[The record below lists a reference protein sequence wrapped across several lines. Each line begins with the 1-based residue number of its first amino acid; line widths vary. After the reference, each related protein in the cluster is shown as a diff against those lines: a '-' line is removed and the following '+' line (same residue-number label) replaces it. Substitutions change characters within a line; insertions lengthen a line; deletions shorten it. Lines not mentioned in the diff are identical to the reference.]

1 MTDICTQVAQ
11 YLTDVTFDSL
21 PEVVVERS
29 KAHILDTI
37 GVMLAGVDVESSVKL
52 RGSGVLGAAD
62 GGQTVVGT
70 SLRAPAPLAALA
82 NGVSAHA
89 LDYDDTNFVII
100 CHTSGSSLAAL
111 LALAESDHLSGKAV
125 LTALVAGYEATVRLG
140 AAIIPSLYLRGWHA
154 TGVLGAMCATS
165 SAAHLLGLDVS
176 QATNALGTAAS
187 MASGLRAN
195 FGSHTKAMHMGN
207 AAQVGVEASLL
218 GRAGFTS
225 SSPVL
230 EHHYGFYAATVGQD
244 QVDLEA
250 TVAALGER
258 DRWYFVDPG
267 IGIKLHPCN
276 SAVLPGIDTT
286 LELVSQ
292 HKITPDQVERVD
304 YLYTDLAR
312 TIVPFDD
319 PKTSAEAMYSM
330 THAIAAAIVYG
341 KAGIREFSEEAV
353 RDPDVAQMRKR
364 VQPAQHPDF
373 VGVAD
378 GHDAP
383 ASQVTIQLKDGRT
396 FGGFR
401 RRPRAYPGGE
411 PLTRSALLDKF
422 RDCAASRLS
431 GDRAQEVID
440 TVDALEDVSDVATL
454 VAALAVG

>member
-1 MTDICTQVAQ
+1 MTDICTQVAR
-11 YLTDVTFDSL
+11 YLGGVTFDSL
-21 PEVVVERS
+21 PEAVVERA
-29 KAHILDTI
+29 KAHILDTV
-37 GVMLAGVDVESSVKL
+37 GVMLAGVGVESSVKL
-52 RGSGVLGAAD
+52 RESGVLGTAD
-62 GGQTVVGT
+62 RGQTVVGT

-100 CHTSGSSLAAL
+100 CHTSGSSLSSL
-111 LALAESDHLSGKAV
+111 LALGEADHLSGKSV
-125 LTALVAGYEATVRLG
+125 LTALVAGYEAAVRLG

-165 SAAHLLGLDVS
+165 SASHLLGLDTS
-176 QATNALGTAAS
+176 QTTNALGTAAS

-218 GRAGFTS
+218 ARAGFTS

-230 EHHYGFYAATVGQD
+230 EHHYGFYAATVGKD
-244 QVDLEA
+244 QVNLDA
-250 TVAALGER
+250 ARAALAEG

-286 LELVSQ
+286 LELVSR
-292 HKITPDQVERVD
+292 HGITPDQVERVD
-304 YLYTDLAR
+304 YLHTDLAR

-330 THAIAAAIVYG
+330 THAIAAAVVYG
-341 KAGIREFSEEAV
+341 RAGIQEFSEEAV
-353 RDPDVAQMRKR
+353 HDPEVARMRKR

-373 VGVAD
+373 VDVAD

-383 ASQVTIQLKDGRT
+383 ASQVTIHLKDGRA

-411 PLTRSALLDKF
+411 PLTREALLDKF
-422 RDCAASRLS
+422 RECAATRLS
-431 GDRAQEVID
+431 YARAQEVIE
-440 TVDALEDVSDVATL
+440 TVDALEGVSDVAAL
-454 VAALAVG
+454 AAALRAP

>member
-1 MTDICTQVAQ
+1 MTDICTEVSQ
-11 YLTDVTFDSL
+11 YLTDITYETL
-21 PEVVVERS
+21 PDAVVDRA

-52 RGSGVLGAAD
+52 RESGVLGAT
-62 GGQTVVGT
+62 GLGQTVVGT
-70 SLRAPAPLAALA
+70 ALRAPAPLAALA

-100 CHTSGSSLAAL
+100 CHTSGSSLSAL
-111 LALAESDHLSGKAV
+111 LALAEADHLSGRSV

-140 AAIIPSLYLRGWHA
+140 AAIIPALYLRGWHA

-165 SAAHLLGLDVS
+165 SAAHLLGLDIS
-176 QATNALGTAAS
+176 QTTNALGTAAS

-207 AAQVGVEASLL
+207 AAQIGVEAALL
-218 GRAGFTS
+218 ARAGFTS

-230 EHHYGFYAATVGQD
+230 EHHYGFYAATVGED
-244 QVDLEA
+244 RVDLDA
-250 TVAALGER
+250 TRAALGER

-286 LELVSQ
+286 LELVSR
-292 HKITPDQVERVD
+292 HGITPDQVERVD

-341 KAGIREFSEEAV
+341 RAGIQEFSEEAV
-353 RDPDVAQMRKR
+353 HDHNVVRMRKR

-383 ASQVTIQLKDGRT
+383 ASQVTIHTKDGKA
-396 FGGFR
+396 FDGFR

-411 PLTRSALLDKF
+411 SLTRDALLDKF
-422 RDCAASRLS
+422 RECAARRLS
-431 GDRAQEVID
+431 DTRVQEIVD
-440 TVDALEDVSDVATL
+440 TVDALEDLPDVANL
-454 VAALAVG
+454 AAALAVR